1 MFDDFGNDIER
12 RLEEILMPVSC
23 EYSDLLENTTEAID
37 GVYPCLW
44 R

>member
-23 EYSDLLENTTEAID
+23 EYSDLLEAMAYSARA
-37 GVYPCLW
+37 GGK
-44 R
+44 